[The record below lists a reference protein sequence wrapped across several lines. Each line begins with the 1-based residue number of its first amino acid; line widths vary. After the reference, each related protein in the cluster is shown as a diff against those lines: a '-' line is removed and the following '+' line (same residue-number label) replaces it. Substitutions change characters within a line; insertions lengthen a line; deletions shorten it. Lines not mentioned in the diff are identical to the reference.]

1 MHQRTNKELNM
12 HYRKFF
18 IFTAILLSLTTTAL
32 AGGSLPFS
40 DLKELIN
47 QQPLLAQFIAE
58 HLDVAEIGTG
68 QRVGGRVNEE
78 LAGSRVAPYEFDA
91 KPKGEKGDFTLL
103 LVIEAETNFLDAN
116 GKKVRM
122 EKAAKIQERF
132 TGILLRLPTA
142 DER

>member
-1 MHQRTNKELNM
+1 MRHRN
-12 HYRKFF
+12 FF
-18 IFTAILLSLTTTAL
+18 ILAAVLFLFSGTAF

-40 DLKELIN
+40 DVKELLN

-58 HLDVAEIGTG
+58 HLDVAEIGTA

-78 LAGSRVAPYEFDA
+78 LSGSRVAPYEFDA
-91 KPKGEKGDFTLL
+91 KPKGAKGDFTLM

-116 GKKVRM
+116 GKKVRV
-122 EKAAKIQERF
+122 EKATKIQERF
-132 TGILLRLPTA
+132 TGIRLRLPTA